1 MKEIWFGTYFFENG
15 KIMPKFQHFQGID
28 HPIKVKAAITW

>member
-15 KIMPKFQHFQGID
+15 CIKSKFSKFQGGRNLVRFL
-28 HPIKVKAAITW
+28 